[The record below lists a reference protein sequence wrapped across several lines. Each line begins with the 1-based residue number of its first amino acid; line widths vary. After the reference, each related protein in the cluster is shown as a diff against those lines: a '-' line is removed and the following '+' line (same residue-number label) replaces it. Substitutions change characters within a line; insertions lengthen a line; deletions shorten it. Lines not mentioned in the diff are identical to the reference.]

1 MYLVLTM
8 AMEGKQA
15 IAPTL
20 VAQLDYGTFVG
31 SYSSTYNISYWQK
44 IPFAA
49 PPVGE
54 NRFRAPQAPIPI
66 TNGTYDSTQSFELC
80 PQRTVSGSEDCLY
93 LGLYGRPWTEGQAL
107 GPVVVN
113 FYGGGFIEGNAY
125 FTIPPAGFPTLNV
138 SSSNNFIFV
147 YPNYHADD
155 PRSDLNPGLLDQHAA
170 LQWVHNHISKFGG
183 DPTNVAIWGQSAG
196 AGSVVAQVIAQDGR
210 TKPRLFN
217 KAIAS
222 SPFWE
227 RTYDYDA
234 PQVQELYDSLINMTN
249 CAGPSSLRCLKSL
262 DLQSLR
268 TAALAISRSHTYNT
282 SSYSWAPVID
292 GVFLTQTLTS
302 AIANSAVNIDYGF
315 GMYNLNDGE
324 NFIPPGLQ
332 NATDTGSPPYNS
344 SLASF
349 ETWLRGYLPGLSEA
363 NLEYVK
369 VLYPV
374 QGSAEG
380 LTSYNTTYVRAGL
393 IYRDTTLACP
403 ALWMASAAH
412 KESYLG
418 IYTIPPAKH
427 GSDTYWWNQVNSAQE
442 TDPYTYHGYTGA
454 LASFFQTGD
463 PMRISLPML
472 RLLVC
477 LNSRIAGRS
486 L

>member
-1 MYLVLTM
+1 
-8 AMEGKQA
+8 
-15 IAPTL
+15 
-20 VAQLDYGTFVG
+20 
-31 SYSSTYNISYWQK
+31 
-44 IPFAA
+44 
-49 PPVGE
+49 
-54 NRFRAPQAPIPI
+54 
-66 TNGTYDSTQSFELC
+66 
-80 PQRTVSGSEDCLY
+80 
-93 LGLYGRPWTEGQAL
+93 
-107 GPVVVN
+107 
-113 FYGGGFIEGNAY
+113 
-125 FTIPPAGFPTLNV
+125 
-138 SSSNNFIFV
+138 
-147 YPNYHADD
+147 
-155 PRSDLNPGLLDQHAA
+155 
-170 LQWVHNHISKFGG
+170 
-183 DPTNVAIWGQSAG
+183 
-196 AGSVVAQVIAQDGR
+196 
-210 TKPRLFN
+210 
-217 KAIAS
+217 
-222 SPFWE
+222 
-227 RTYDYDA
+227 
-234 PQVQELYDSLINMTN
+234 MTN

-418 IYTIPPAKH
+418 IYTIPPGMKLFPFP
-427 GSDTYWWNQVNSAQE
+427 SPIDK
-442 TDPYTYHGYTGA
+442 
-454 LASFFQTGD
+454 
-463 PMRISLPML
+463 
-472 RLLVC
+472 
-477 LNSRIAGRS
+477 
-486 L
+486 

>member
-1 MYLVLTM
+1 MIRYLPALLSVLSILLVSISS
-8 AMEGKQA
+8 A
-15 IAPTL
+15 APTL

-66 TNGTYDSTQSFELC
+66 TNGTYNSTQSFEMC
-80 PQRTVSGSEDCLY
+80 PQRTVNGSEDCLY
-93 LGLYGRPWTEGQAL
+93 LGLYGRPWIEGQPL
-107 GPVVVN
+107 KPVVIN
-113 FYGGGFIEGNAY
+113 FYGGAFIEGDAY

-138 SSSNNFIFV
+138 SLSNNFIFV
-147 YPNYHADD
+147 YPNYRLNAFGFLPGKQIADD
-155 PRSDLNPGLLDQHAA
+155 PSSDLNPGLLDQHAA
-170 LQWVHNHISKFGG
+170 LQWVHEHISKFGG

-196 AGSVVAQVIAQDGR
+196 AGSVVAQVIAQNGR

-227 RTYDYDA
+227 KTYRYDA
-234 PQVQELYDSLINMTN
+234 PQAQELYDSLTSMTN
-249 CAGPSSLRCLKSL
+249 CTGPSSLRCLKGL
-262 DLQSLR
+262 DVQSLR
-268 TAALAISRSHTYNT
+268 TAALAISGSHTYNT

-292 GVFLTQTLTS
+292 GVFLTQTLTT
-302 AIANSAVNIDYGF
+302 ATANNAVNIDYGF
-315 GMYNLNDGE
+315 GMYNLHEGE

-332 NATDTGSPPYNS
+332 NATNSGSPPYKS

-349 ETWLRGYLPGLSEA
+349 ETWLRGYLPDLSEA
-363 NLEYVK
+363 NLESVK
-369 VLYPV
+369 VLYPA
-374 QGSAEG
+374 QGSAEE

-418 IYTIPPAKH
+418 EYSILPGIKLSPFPFPSPIT
-427 GSDTYWWNQVNSAQE
+427 SDA
-442 TDPYTYHGYTGA
+442 
-454 LASFFQTGD
+454 
-463 PMRISLPML
+463 
-472 RLLVC
+472 
-477 LNSRIAGRS
+477 
-486 L
+486 